1 MKARAE
7 TSFMGY
13 SPEPSLEGGTGCGHV
28 GSSSVVERFREI
40 RVLRLWLQTSFLES
54 ARNARYALVR
64 TRIRWPQRKLRPLE
78 PGHFLTDPAAPRR
91 GKLPDVGSGLSR
103 SLGGQGG
110 PSFQELLQM
119 EEEPTSTKVESQ
131 PTMSQWMMQILR
143 RVKYAT
149 CTPAAAAVYPYI
161 RANGREGIYLYCLAR
176 RKD

>member
-1 MKARAE
+1 
-7 TSFMGY
+7 
-13 SPEPSLEGGTGCGHV
+13 V

-64 TRIRWPQRKLRPLE
+64 TYGGRNVNFALE

-91 GKLPDVGSGLSR
+91 GKLLDVGSGLSR

-161 RANGREGIYLYCLAR
+161 RASGREGIYLYCLAR

>member
-1 MKARAE
+1 M
-7 TSFMGY
+7 
-13 SPEPSLEGGTGCGHV
+13 

-91 GKLPDVGSGLSR
+91 GKLLDVGSGLSR

-161 RANGREGIYLYCLAR
+161 ATERLVAYRPLLDLMRVELVCGVCLAGSVASPPN
-176 RKD
+176 